1 MMVLLE
7 TASGKMMKPGKAP
20 LLERQKILH
29 SQDAGELRAF
39 CDTKGFRVELPQRS
53 DALVDLR
60 VNCALLPGVS
70 VGYLQYGPA
79 ATAYAKAPGSD
90 YLITFPLQGR
100 LEASV
105 AGRSIGCSPRRAV
118 VLSYPPLPS
127 DPIRSGEG
135 CSRINVTISGEA
147 MRRQLKTLLGRPPV
161 EPLIFAPE
169 LALSQGYGRQLAW
182 YLRFAIADFDSADA
196 LPWDTRTTT
205 QFEQVVLA
213 GLLLSHPSNY
223 STALGT
229 AKPAAPRDIKR
240 AIDYLEGHLDLPV
253 TIADLVVA
261 SRVPGRTL
269 FQHFHDFKGTS
280 PMRYLREAR
289 FERARRALLAAEPE
303 ESITAIAT
311 NWGFMHL
318 GRFAVEYR
326 RRFGERP
333 SDTLLRKGRR
343 P

>member
-1 MMVLLE
+1 MME
-7 TASGKMMKPGKAP
+7 PGKAP

-29 SQDAGELRAF
+29 SQDAEELRAF
-39 CDTKGFRVELPQRS
+39 CDAKGFRVELPQRS
-53 DALVDLR
+53 DAPVDLR

-79 ATAYAKAPGSD
+79 AAAYPKAAGND
-90 YLITFPLQGR
+90 YLVTFPLQGR
-100 LEASV
+100 LEVSV
-105 AGRSIGCSPRRAV
+105 GSRSIVCKPRRAV
-118 VLSYPPLPS
+118 VLSYPPRPCE
-127 DPIRSGEG
+127 PIRSEES

-147 MRRQLKTLLGRPPV
+147 TRRQLAALLGRPPV

-169 LALSQGYGRQLAW
+169 LPLSQGYGRRLAW
-182 YLRFAIADFDSADA
+182 YLRLAIADFDSADA
-196 LPWDTRTTT
+196 VPWDTRTTT
-205 QFEQVVLA
+205 QFEQVVLT
-213 GLLLSHPSNY
+213 GLLLLHPSNY
-223 STALGT
+223 SAALEQT

-253 TIADLVVA
+253 TIADLVAATQVA
-261 SRVPGRTL
+261 GRTL
-269 FQHFHDFKGTS
+269 FQHFRDFKGTS

-311 NWGFMHL
+311 NWGFTHL

-333 SDTLLRKGRR
+333 SDTLLRKVRT

>member
-1 MMVLLE
+1 MME
-7 TASGKMMKPGKAP
+7 PGKVP

-29 SQDAGELRAF
+29 SQDAEELRAF
-39 CDTKGFRVELPQRS
+39 FDTKGFRVELPRRS
-53 DALVDLR
+53 DALVDVR

-79 ATAYAKAPGSD
+79 AVAYAKAPGSD
-90 YLITFPLQGR
+90 YLVTLPLQGR
-100 LEASV
+100 LEVSV
-105 AGRSIGCSPRRAV
+105 ASRSIGCNPRRAV

-127 DPIRSGEG
+127 EPIRTEEG
-135 CSRINVTISGEA
+135 CSRINVTITGEA
-147 MRRQLKTLLGRPPV
+147 IRRQLAALLGRPSV

-169 LALSQGYGRQLAW
+169 LALSHGYGRRLAW
-182 YLRFAIADFDSADA
+182 YLRLAIADFDSADA
-196 LPWDTRTTT
+196 PPWDTRITT
-205 QFEQVVLA
+205 QFEQVVLT
-213 GLLLSHPSNY
+213 GLLLSQPSNY
-223 STALGT
+223 SAALEHT

-253 TIADLVVA
+253 TIADLVAA
-261 SRVPGRTL
+261 SQVPGRTL
-269 FQHFHDFKGTS
+269 FQHFHDFKGMS
-280 PMRYLREAR
+280 PMRYLRDAR

-311 NWGFMHL
+311 NWGFTHL

-333 SDTLLRKGRR
+333 SDTLRGKGRM

>member
-1 MMVLLE
+1 
-7 TASGKMMKPGKAP
+7 MMKPGKAP

-29 SQDAGELRAF
+29 SHDAEELHAF
-39 CDTKGFRVELPQRS
+39 FDTKGFRVELPRRS
-53 DALVDLR
+53 DALLDLR

-79 ATAYAKAPGSD
+79 AAAYAKAPGSD
-90 YLITFPLQGR
+90 YLVTFPLQGR

-105 AGRSIGCSPRRAV
+105 PSRSIVCNPLRAV
-118 VLSYPPLPS
+118 VISYPPLPS
-127 DPIRSGEG
+127 GPIRSEEG
-135 CSRINVTISGEA
+135 CSRINLTITGEA
-147 MRRQLKTLLGRPPV
+147 MRRQLATLLGRPPV

-169 LALSQGYGRQLAW
+169 LTLSEGHGRRLAW
-182 YLRFAIADFDSADA
+182 YLRLAIADFDAADA

-205 QFEQVVLA
+205 QFEQVVLT
-213 GLLLSHPSNY
+213 GLLLSQPNNY
-223 STALGT
+223 SAALEDT

-240 AIDYLEGHLDLPV
+240 AVDYLEGHLDLPV

-261 SRVPGRTL
+261 SQVPGRTL

-289 FERARRALLAAEPE
+289 FERVHCALLAAEPE

-311 NWGFMHL
+311 HWGFTHL
-318 GRFAVEYR
+318 GRFAVGYR

-333 SDTLLRKGRR
+333 SDTLRRKGRM